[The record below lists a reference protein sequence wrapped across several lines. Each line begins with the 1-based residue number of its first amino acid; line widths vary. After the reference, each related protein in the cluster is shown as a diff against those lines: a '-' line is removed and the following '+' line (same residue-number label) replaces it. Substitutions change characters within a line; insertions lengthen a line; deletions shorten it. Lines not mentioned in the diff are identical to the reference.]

1 MLHIEGVTLQ
11 ERVEILE
18 AFMLKKML
26 QDGVTLKGTS
36 LHEAMDSAKKSNL
49 NPEKALIVY
58 EALVNEFVSK
68 VFTGK
73 RGH

>member
-1 MLHIEGVTLQ
+1 
-11 ERVEILE
+11 
-18 AFMLKKML
+18 MLKKML